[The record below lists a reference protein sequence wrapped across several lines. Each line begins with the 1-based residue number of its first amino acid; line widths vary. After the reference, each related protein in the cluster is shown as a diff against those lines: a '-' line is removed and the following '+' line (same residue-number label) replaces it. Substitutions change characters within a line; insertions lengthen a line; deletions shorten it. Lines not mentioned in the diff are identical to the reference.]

1 MPGIDLYRNSGPDDS
16 VDYKILQTR
25 STEQNLDSIRKD
37 RGDDELRALFLKT
50 GLVSHAKGSAY
61 IEIGDTKVEVAVYGP
76 REISRRSEFTMKGK
90 ISCELKFAPFA
101 SSTRRGHQKD
111 SEEIE
116 LGLLLKECLECT
128 VRMNLYPKSCI
139 DVFVTIL
146 EDGGGVLAAAITA
159 AGLALADAQISM
171 YDNLI
176 GSSVTVHQDRILA
189 DPSRQEEVVC
199 STSGKQQGNLT
210 IGYLNTSEQVVC
222 MYSNGVMSAQ
232 CSDSALNL
240 AVKKAEEKLPAVQE
254 CQIKSLQER
263 LGRQPQP

>member
-1 MPGIDLYRNSGPDDS
+1 MPGIDLYRNSGPDES
-16 VDYKILQTR
+16 VDYKIFQTR
-25 STEQNLDSIRKD
+25 STSRNEIPCRKD
-37 RGDDELRALFLKT
+37 RGDDEVRALFLKT

-61 IEIGDTKVEVAVYGP
+61 IEVGDTKVEVAVYGP
-76 REISRRSEFTMKGK
+76 REIIRRSDFTMKGK

-101 SSTRRGHQKD
+101 STTRRGHQKD

-176 GSSVTVHQDRILA
+176 GSSVTVHKERLLA
-189 DPSRQEEVVC
+189 DPSREEEIDC
-199 STSGKQQGNLT
+199 SSGGLQQANLT

-222 MYSNGVMSAQ
+222 MYSHGVLSAEY
-232 CSDSALNL
+232 SEAALNL
-240 AVKKAEEKLPAVQE
+240 AVKKAEEILPAVQE
-254 CQIKSLQER
+254 CQIKSLQEK
-263 LGRQPQP
+263 LGKQPQL